1 MRPSEGWLTGSG
13 RIGAINGSGQMTI
26 SNTLSSLARSR
37 AGCERM
43 ATTPLPFIYSL
54 MVRRTIYL
62 YCWLL
67 PFALIEA
74 TSWFAPVFAAV
85 VACVF
90 FGLQAVTNE
99 LAHPFRHVQNGLSL
113 DAMCRVIK
121 ISACEALGQEAPA
134 MRTSE
139 NYVLT

>member
-1 MRPSEGWLTGSG
+1 
-13 RIGAINGSGQMTI
+13 
-26 SNTLSSLARSR
+26 
-37 AGCERM
+37 M